1 MASTLLAVDD
11 SVTMRK
17 VLEITFAG
25 PEFRIVTANSPDA
38 ALQKLKADKP
48 DLIITDGTLEP
59 KNGYELC
66 KEIKRL
72 FPTTPVLLLS
82 SKQNP
87 FDAAKGTA
95 SLVDDHMD
103 KPFDTQQMIDKVK
116 KLLSGQPAGAA
127 KPASVAQTTPSMPSP
142 MAEPKP
148 AVAVAVAAAK
158 PAVAVAA
165 AAPQAATPMQRA
177 KTLIYNPP
185 APVGAP
191 APMATPAPLGAVA
204 PIAARPITAV
214 SAAMPRPA
222 PQLAFTATLPGPAE
236 PVANHAAA
244 GSPVGVQINGALAGK
259 LEQLGLT
266 AAQVEAVTALS
277 RDIIERVVWEV
288 VPVLAETIIKEELAR
303 LTGK

>member
-1 MASTLLAVDD
+1 VASTLLAVDD

-87 FDAAKGTA
+87 FDVAKGTA
-95 SLVDDHMD
+95 SQVDDHMD

-116 KLLSGQPAGAA
+116 KLLSGQPAGTA
-127 KPASVAQTTPSMPSP
+127 KPAVAQTTPSMPSP
-142 MAEPKP
+142 MASPSP
-148 AVAVAVAAAK
+148 VAAVAVAAAK
-158 PAVAVAA
+158 PVAA
-165 AAPQAATPMQRA
+165 APAPQAATPMQRA

-191 APMATPAPLGAVA
+191 APMAAPVATPSP
-204 PIAARPITAV
+204 AATRSTVSTAV
-214 SAAMPRPA
+214 SPTMPRPVAA
-222 PQLAFTATLPGPAE
+222 PSALTATLLGAGTE
-236 PVANHAAA
+236 TNHVAAPT
-244 GSPVGVQINGALAGK
+244 PVGAQINGALAGK

-277 RDIIERVVWEV
+277 REVIERVVWEV

-303 LTGK
+303 LTTK

>member
-25 PEFRIVTANSPDA
+25 PDFRIVTANSPDA
-38 ALQKLKADKP
+38 ALQKLKTDKP

-82 SKQNP
+82 SKQHP

-95 SLVDDHMD
+95 SQVDDHMD

-116 KLLSGQPAGAA
+116 KLLSGQPVAGGTG
-127 KPASVAQTTPSMPSP
+127 KPAAVAQTTPSMPSP
-142 MAEPKP
+142 MVEPKP
-148 AVAVAVAAAK
+148 APAVAVAAAK
-158 PAVAVAA
+158 PVVAVAA
-165 AAPQAATPMQRA
+165 AAPPAATPMQRA

-191 APMATPAPLGAVA
+191 APMPAVT
-204 PIAARPITAV
+204 PIAPKPITAF
-214 SAAMPRPA
+214 SPTMARPA
-222 PQLAFTATLPGPAE
+222 QALTATLLGAGTE
-236 PVANHAAA
+236 PTANHAVAA
-244 GSPVGVQINGALAGK
+244 LAPSPVAAQINGQLAGK
-259 LEQLGLT
+259 LEALGLT

-288 VPVLAETIIKEELAR
+288 VPVLAETIIKEELTR